1 VGQLLEVPFRGT
13 GWVYLGETDARRGV
27 SYVTRR
33 TDPEGQTFVF
43 RLDESGKYT
52 LLFYKQDFIRD
63 YILNDQV
70 RVIVEDEAERA
81 SPYTGGPARLI
92 AEPRWPPPGNPGGR
106 TDPGATPPEATA
118 AAGQSGASTEM
129 ATAVGQSA
137 TPPEA
142 VVADGQDGTSMG
154 TEAVAEQS
162 GALAGATAESLL
174 AALIDRA
181 REAYG
186 AGDFSEALTALD
198 ELQSSFPLGSDE
210 AWWLY
215 GQLLEASGPKRD
227 IRGALEYYRRLIR
240 EYPQS
245 PRCDDARK
253 RIAYLE
259 RFYFN
264 IR

>member
-1 VGQLLEVPFRGT
+1 LEVPFRGT
-13 GWVYLGETDARRGV
+13 GWVYLGEADARRGV
-27 SYVTRR
+27 SYNTRR
-33 TDPEGQTFVF
+33 ADADGQTFVF
-43 RLDESGKYT
+43 RLDKSGEYT

-70 RVIVEDEAERA
+70 RVIVEDTPAQT
-81 SPYTGGPARLI
+81 SPYAGEPAKLI
-92 AEPRWPPPGNPGGR
+92 AEPRWPPPE
-106 TDPGATPPEATA
+106 TAA
-118 AAGQSGASTEM
+118 AAGQGGALPGAGPVTRQDDVSGETA
-129 ATAVGQSA
+129 ATAGQGVALPEAAVAAGQGGA
-137 TPPEA
+137 TPAAAELRPEA
-142 VVADGQDGTSMG
+142 
-154 TEAVAEQS
+154 
-162 GALAGATAESLL
+162 LTA
-174 AALIDRA
+174 RA
-181 REAYG
+181 KEAYG
-186 AGDFSEALTALD
+186 AGQFPEALAALD
-198 ELQSSFPLGSDE
+198 EFQANFPLGSDE

-215 GQLLEASGPKRD
+215 GQLLEAAGPKRD